1 MMKKGIFRIYITISC
16 LWFIFFFIM
25 FYKDITFYSL
35 HEEILAHEH
44 RDRFYVEDAYYW
56 LMASFVPLP
65 LYFVLKWIGEGF
77 KKD

>member
-1 MMKKGIFRIYITISC
+1 
-16 LWFIFFFIM
+16 M